1 MDYGWKYYLES
12 LEEGGR
18 RSAKGRDTAHAL
30 SFRMPEVRR
39 KRAGSF
45 VRNLLLDYRKQDS
58 LQNAAITELVKAHG
72 EYCLQQPGSSAA
84 KIRHNTMVYRYML
97 ENALHSRAVAVKM
110 GISKSAVHK
119 NIVLAVEEMT
129 VLCFG
134 LPAVMD
140 MPLTWKEGVKSL
152 VRNYPLLKRAARCS
166 RPLAYKEWQQER
178 EKCMEITE
186 KAINGL
192 ERAVHMKMYWCRY
205 M

>member
-18 RSAKGRDTAHAL
+18 RGAEGRDMAHAL
-30 SFRMPEVRR
+30 SFRMPEARR
-39 KRAGSF
+39 KQAGSL
-45 VRNLLLDYRKQDS
+45 VRNLLLDYRKQDG

-72 EYCLQQPGSSAA
+72 DYCLQQPGSSAA
-84 KIRHNTMVYRYML
+84 KIRHNTMVYRFML

-110 GISKSAVHK
+110 GISKGAVHK
-119 NIVLAVEEMT
+119 NIALAVEEIT

-152 VRNYPLLKRAARCS
+152 VRNYPLLKRAAGCS
-166 RPLAYKEWQQER
+166 RPLVCKEWQQER
-178 EKCMEITE
+178 EK
-186 KAINGL
+186 
-192 ERAVHMKMYWCRY
+192 
-205 M
+205 